1 MIERNWRLPVT
12 KLRVMGE
19 QGYKKIQPL
28 DSTMKRMT
36 NMKKYSGRK
45 TSTAITA
52 AAIAIASVVMTSVWQ
67 IPQATASS
75 LEEIKASREI
85 SVPIDQVW
93 NVVSDI
99 DNETKYWPTFKAIR
113 NVNMSAVNMT
123 ANTTEREVTLE
134 VGPQGETITHQFVTV
149 NSEQFVVETN
159 ITEGPVTGTRVLTLS
174 PSSNTNATKIDVFW
188 NVDLSGI
195 PIFGRGFAKDGIMR
209 TTEEALGNIAAEV
222 EVK

>member
-1 MIERNWRLPVT
+1 
-12 KLRVMGE
+12 
-19 QGYKKIQPL
+19 
-28 DSTMKRMT
+28 MKRMT
-36 NMKKYSGRK
+36 NVKKYTSRK
-45 TSTAITA
+45 TSTSITVIA
-52 AAIAIASVVMTSVWQ
+52 VAIASVVMTSVWQ

-85 SVPIDQVW
+85 SAPMDQVW

-99 DNETKYWPTFKAIR
+99 DNDTKYWPTFKAIR
-113 NVNMSAVNMT
+113 NINTTAINMT
-123 ANTTEREVTLE
+123 ANTTEREVTLV

-149 NSEQFVVETN
+149 NPEQFVVETN

-174 PSSNTNATKIDVFW
+174 PSSNNTNATKIDVLW

-209 TTEEALGNIAAEV
+209 TTEEALSNIAAEV

>member
-1 MIERNWRLPVT
+1 
-12 KLRVMGE
+12 
-19 QGYKKIQPL
+19 
-28 DSTMKRMT
+28 MKRMT
-36 NMKKYSGRK
+36 NVKRHTGRK
-45 TSTAITA
+45 TSTAITVV
-52 AAIAIASVVMTSVWQ
+52 AIAIASSVVMTSVWQ

-93 NVVSDI
+93 NVVSEI
-99 DNETKYWPTFKAIR
+99 DNETKYWSTFKAIK
-113 NVNMSAVNMT
+113 NINMTAINMT
-123 ANTTEREVTLE
+123 ANTTEREVTLV
-134 VGPQGETITHQFVTV
+134 VGPQGETISHQFVTV
-149 NSEQFVVETN
+149 NPEQFVVETN

-174 PSSNTNATKIDVFW
+174 PSTSNTNATIVDVFW

-209 TTEEALGNIAAEV
+209 TTEEALSNIAEEV